1 MNHVTLIGRLTRD
14 PEIKKTRGD
23 MSVCNATLA
32 VDRQVKADEE
42 KKADFINITL
52 FGKQADVFAKYLTK
66 GRQIAIEG
74 RIQTS
79 TYEKENGE
87 KVYRTDVVVN
97 RFEFLG
103 SQYDTRSNGPSKPS
117 NPPQNGT
124 PNFMMPEGFEAV
136 DDDIPF

>member
-74 RIQTS
+74 RIQTGA
-79 TYEKENGE
+79 YEKENGE
-87 KVYRTDVVVN
+87 KVYRTDVIVN

-103 SQYDTRSNGPSKPS
+103 NKGEGGSTADKQTA
-117 NPPQNGT
+117 
-124 PNFMMPEGFEAV
+124 FAAPEGFEAV